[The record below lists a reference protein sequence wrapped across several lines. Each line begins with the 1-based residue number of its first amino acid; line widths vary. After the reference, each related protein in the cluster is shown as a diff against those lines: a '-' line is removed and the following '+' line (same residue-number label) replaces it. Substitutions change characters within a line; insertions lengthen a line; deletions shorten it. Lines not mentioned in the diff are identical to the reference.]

1 MMKKLMKKKYVS
13 MNMLGM
19 KIKGTERAS
28 KVGFTYIN
36 FVIAYTTGNYTSVN
50 KIVVMICTR

>member
-1 MMKKLMKKKYVS
+1 